1 MIIVHGTIPIRT
13 EVRDQALE
21 LMRWMEGESRAE
33 DGCITYEFFV
43 GLTDPDTLLLFQEW
57 ETAEALADHFNT
69 NHMERFLKALPE
81 VLDGEVSTRRYA
93 VELDTDAEEDDDTD
107 DVMESDGLS
116 DALTRD
122 EKPIIH

>member
-1 MIIVHGTIPIRT
+1 MIIVHGTIPIRA

-33 DGCITYEFFV
+33 HGCITYEFFV
-43 GLTDPDTLLLFQEW
+43 GLSDPNTLLLFQEW

-69 NHMERFLKALPE
+69 GHMERFLKALPE

-93 VELDTDAEEDDDTD
+93 VELDAEDDDDTD
-107 DVMESDGLS
+107 DVMDPDGLP
-116 DALTRD
+116 DALARD

>member
-69 NHMERFLKALPE
+69 RHMEHFLKALPE

-93 VELDTDAEEDDDTD
+93 VELDAEDDDDTD
-107 DVMESDGLS
+107 DVMDSDGLP
-116 DALTRD
+116 DALARD
-122 EKPIIH
+122 DKPIIH